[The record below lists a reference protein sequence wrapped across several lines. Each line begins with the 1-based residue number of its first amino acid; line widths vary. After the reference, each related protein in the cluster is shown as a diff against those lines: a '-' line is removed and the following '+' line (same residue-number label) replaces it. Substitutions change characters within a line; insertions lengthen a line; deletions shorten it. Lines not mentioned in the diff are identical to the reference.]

1 MKTNLPDL
9 PVTLDGTTLPV
20 QPVYNGARIT
30 LADDIDSSESDEV
43 KLSSSTRIVWITA
56 LMLAVI
62 GVWAW
67 FGTLDEVSNGAGK
80 VIPST
85 REQVLQ
91 SLDGGILGGLNV
103 REGSKVEAG
112 QIVAWMD
119 PTRSQSNVGESAA
132 RYRAALASAARLTA
146 EVNDLPLTFPAELD
160 KYESLKATET
170 RLYNTR
176 RAQLTG
182 SETQIN
188 EALDLVKR
196 ELQITERL
204 ASTGAASN
212 VEVLRLRRQKADL
225 DLKMTDL
232 RSQYYVQAREE
243 LAKANAEA
251 DSLAEVIKGRSDSV
265 DRLTVRSPVRG
276 IVKNIKVNTIGGVI
290 PPNGDLMEIVPIDDR
305 LLIEARLSP
314 RDIAFIHPGQN
325 ALVKI
330 SAYDYAIYGGL
341 HGVVETISPDT
352 IQDEAKP
359 EIYYYRVFIRT
370 DVDYLQNKNGKH
382 FSISPGMIASVDI
395 KTGEKTVMDYLF
407 KPFNRAKEALR
418 ER

>member
-9 PVTLDGTTLPV
+9 PITLDGAKSPV
-20 QPVYNGARIT
+20 QPVYNGASIT
-30 LADDIDSSESDEV
+30 LADDIDNSESDEV

-62 GVWAW
+62 AVWAW
-67 FGTLDEVSNGAGK
+67 FGTLDEVSNGTGK

-119 PTRSQSNVGESAA
+119 PTRSESNVGESAA
-132 RYRAALASAARLTA
+132 RYRAALASASRLTA

-176 RAQLTG
+176 RAQLKG

-204 ASTGAASN
+204 ATTGAASN

-225 DLKMTDL
+225 DLKLTDL

-243 LAKANAEA
+243 MAKANAEA

-290 PPNGDLMEIVPIDDR
+290 PPNGDLMEIVPVDDR

-352 IQDEAKP
+352 IQDEVKP